1 MRRYGNDGRWK
12 PLFLHQR
19 KNGRSRIMAKFDFI
33 KKIKKKKEVTDTQ
46 SNNEFSEKN
55 SERRKKFLSL
65 A

>member
-1 MRRYGNDGRWK
+1 
-12 PLFLHQR
+12 
-19 KNGRSRIMAKFDFI
+19 MAKFDFI